1 MSDMGIFQQ
10 LRSSDS
16 QKKPLWGLER
26 LYTSNAELR
35 TVSSGEPRFCVRS
48 LSLRE
53 AANHVAILRLAECLQ
68 SFRGYVA

>member
-1 MSDMGIFQQ
+1 MIWGFFNSYVALIAKKS
-10 LRSSDS
+10 RS
-16 QKKPLWGLER
+16 GGFER